1 MQEKEE
7 KKKEKKMQEKEEKKK
22 EAKEEK
28 EEKKKE
34 EKEKKEEKG
43 EEESGGPS
51 WQARPTAA
59 SLLMADALAT
69 LLTATG
75 LRTPGHRPEHR
86 LTRSCVSDQ
95 KPSSCPLSSGLGGSG
110 VVRGGR
116 LLVGRIAAPVGRE
129 S

>member
-1 MQEKEE
+1 MKEE
-7 KKKEKKMQEKEEKKK
+7 
-22 EAKEEK
+22 
-28 EEKKKE
+28 KKE
-34 EKEKKEEKG
+34 EKEEEKG

-69 LLTATG
+69 LLVATG

-86 LTRSCVSDQ
+86 LTRSCVSDR
-95 KPSSCPLSSGLGGSG
+95 KPSCCPLSSHLGGSG

>member
-1 MQEKEE
+1 MEEEE
-7 KKKEKKMQEKEEKKK
+7 KKEE
-22 EAKEEK
+22 EKEEK
-28 EEKKKE
+28 EE
-34 EKEKKEEKG
+34 EKG
-43 EEESGGPS
+43 ESGGPS

-69 LLTATG
+69 LLIATG

-95 KPSSCPLSSGLGGSG
+95 KPPCCPLSSGLGGSG

-116 LLVGRIAAPVGRE
+116 VLVGRIAAPVGRE